1 LFATEKLTRG
11 VCPYAGAL
19 LDAALCVPPLGRDVA
34 ALVLTTACD
43 QMRYVA
49 AMLEVRGRG
58 PMFLLNLP
66 STWQTP
72 AVRQLYRDELGRL
85 GRFLVRLGG
94 RRPSDADLSRIMLDF
109 DRARRREENRE
120 GEGERGK
127 GGDSRVGVGG
137 RVSPSA
143 PLPRSPSPIP
153 LAVVGG
159 PLLGADGAFFEL
171 VARAGGRVVLDGTEG
186 GQRALPRPFDR
197 ERVASDPFGE
207 LADAYFDGIPD
218 AFRRPNTRLYEWL
231 DRELAASGA
240 RGVILRRYVWCDL
253 WHAESQRLKQWSPVP
268 VLEIDVGPEDE
279 AAPNRVQ
286 GRIEAFLETLKGRD
300 LGIGDLGISGLTRPV
315 AASPKSLNPQITKSP
330 SCTPDAQ
337 RNA

>member
-1 LFATEKLTRG
+1 MDCGPRIAAAAAPI
-11 VCPYAGAL
+11 VCHGEAHPRRLPVRGAL
-19 LDAALCVPPLGRDVA
+19 LDAALGVPPLGRDVA

-43 QMRYVA
+43 QMRYAA

-58 PMFLLNLP
+58 PVFLLNLP

-72 AVRQLYRDELGRL
+72 AVHSSTATSWAG
-85 GRFLVRLGG
+85 
-94 RRPSDADLSRIMLDF
+94 
-109 DRARRREENRE
+109 
-120 GEGERGK
+120 
-127 GGDSRVGVGG
+127 
-137 RVSPSA
+137 SA
-143 PLPRSPSPIP
+143 GSSCG
-153 LAVVGG
+153 LAVVGQAVPTCRG
-159 PLLGADGAFFEL
+159 SCSTSIVRGGEKRTERERGRRGNGEIRESASAAESPPLPLSPSPLLQSPWPLSAAHCWELTAQFFAL
-171 VARAGGRVVLDGTEG
+171 VARAGGRVALDGTEG

-207 LADAYFDGIPD
+207 LANAYFDGIPD

-268 VLEIDVGPEDE
+268 VLEIDVGPEDK

-286 GRIEAFLETLKGRD
+286 GRIEAFLETLR
-300 LGIGDLGISGLTRPV
+300 
-315 AASPKSLNPQITKSP
+315 
-330 SCTPDAQ
+330 
-337 RNA
+337 